1 MRVLFV
7 HKFFPAQFAHLAAAL
22 AADPAHDV
30 VFVSTAGA
38 GHIPGVRHRTV
49 VARRKASTGTHHY
62 LQSLEDAVLLG
73 QAAYRECQILIREGF
88 QPDVI
93 YAHAGFGPS
102 LYIRDAFPHVPLLGY
117 FEWFYR
123 SAHSDADFLATRG
136 LTEDERLRIR
146 MRNAALLIELTQ
158 CDGGVCPTAFQ
169 RNQFPVEF
177 QQKLVT
183 LHDGI
188 DTDFF
193 RPADTNGGRR
203 CLPIAELPEDATIV
217 TYTARGLEPYRGFPQ
232 FLQALAIVQQRHPE
246 VHAIIG
252 GSDRVYYSPPAP
264 GGGTYKALM
273 LERLPHLDHRRL
285 HFVDFLSLDAYRSVL
300 QASAVH
306 VYLTVPFV
314 LSWSLIEAMATGC
327 TIVGSDTA
335 PVREVIDDN
344 VSGLLADF
352 RDPSAIAAGVT
363 AALADADLAHRLGAA
378 ARRHA
383 VDHFSLK
390 ALMPRQLDLLMEMAS
405 AGAAQRPAGWLD
417 FTKP

>member
-1 MRVLFV
+1 MRILFI
-7 HKFFPAQFAHLAAAL
+7 HKFFPGQFAHLAAAL

-30 VFVSTAGA
+30 VFVSIAG
-38 GHIPGVRHRTV
+38 GDHIPGVKRRTI
-49 VARRKASTGTHHY
+49 AASRTSSAGTHHY
-62 LQSLEDAVLLG
+62 LQALEDAVLLG
-73 QAAYRECQILIREGF
+73 QAGYRECRILNREGF

-93 YAHAGFGPS
+93 YAHAGFGPG
-102 LYIRDAFPHVPLLGY
+102 LYIKDAFPHVPVLGY

-123 SAHSDADFLATRG
+123 SANADADFLARRS
-136 LTEDERLRIR
+136 LIEDERLRIR
-146 MRNAALLIELTQ
+146 TRNAALLIELTQ
-158 CDGGVCPTAFQ
+158 CHRGVCPTAFQ
-169 RNQFPVEF
+169 RNQFPPEF
-177 QQKLVT
+177 QRKLVT

-193 RPADTNGGRR
+193 TPADSNGRR
-203 CLPIAELPEDATIV
+203 RRLPVAGLPEDAAII

-246 VHAIIG
+246 VHAIIV
-252 GSDRVYYSPPAP
+252 GSDRMYYSPPAP
-264 GGGTYKALM
+264 GGLTYKALM
-273 LERLPHLDHRRL
+273 LERLPHLDRRRV

-335 PVREVIDDN
+335 PVREVIEDDI
-344 VSGLLADF
+344 SGVLVDF
-352 RDPSAIAAGVT
+352 HDPSAIAAGVT
-363 AALADADLAHRLGAA
+363 AVLADADLAHRLGAA

-383 VDHFSLK
+383 VERFSLK
-390 ALMPRQLDLLMEMAS
+390 ALMPRQLNLLTAM
-405 AGAAQRPAGWLD
+405 AGAGVMPPPADRPD
-417 FTKP
+417 FTQR